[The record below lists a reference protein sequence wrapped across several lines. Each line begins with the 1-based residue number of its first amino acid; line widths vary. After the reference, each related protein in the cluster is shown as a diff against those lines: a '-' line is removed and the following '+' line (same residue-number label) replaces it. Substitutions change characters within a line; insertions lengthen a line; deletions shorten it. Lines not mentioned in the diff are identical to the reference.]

1 MPLPEYFE
9 FLDRT
14 KLIFG
19 NGALEQV
26 GAEAAALGGARAL
39 IVAGGSAQRHGHLD
53 RVRASLAEAG
63 VETAALLDGV
73 PVDSDVAVVE
83 RGGEIA
89 RDAGC
94 DIIMAIGG
102 GSVLDTA
109 KAVNILLTEGGSLL
123 DDHQGAYLQQRPLKP
138 LIAIPTTAGSA
149 SEVTFAAVIKDRENH
164 IKIGFISPYFAPNV
178 GILDPELTVT
188 MPPALTASTGMDAL
202 AHAVESLQSN
212 IATPVSDTLAL
223 GAARMIERSL
233 RRAVAHGGDLAARG
247 RMLVASATAGL
258 AVTNALLGI
267 THGIAHSLGAAAGV
281 PHGMANALLLPFG
294 MEWNLDYC
302 EHAFSELAVVAF
314 GAPDSGN
321 ERANALAA
329 IARVRALA
337 RDIGLPQS
345 LRELRVSKDCFETV
359 AELTLGDG
367 SLVTNP
373 REVAGAEDILEIL
386 DKAY

>member
-14 KLIFG
+14 KLIYG
-19 NGALEQV
+19 IGMLEQA
-26 GAEAAALGGARAL
+26 GAEAAALGGTRAL
-39 IVAGGSAQRHGHLD
+39 IVTGSTAKQNGHLD
-53 RVRASLAEAG
+53 RIRTSLADAG
-63 VETAALLDGV
+63 VEPAAVLDGI
-73 PVDSDVAVVE
+73 PVDSDVETVE
-83 RGGEIA
+83 RGNQIA
-89 RDAGC
+89 REAGC
-94 DIIMAIGG
+94 NITVAIGG

-123 DDHQGAYLQQRPLKP
+123 EDHQGAYLQQRPLKP

-164 IKIGFISPYFAPNV
+164 IKIGFISPYIAPDA

-223 GAARMIERSL
+223 GAARMIARNL
-233 RRAVAHGGDLAARG
+233 RRTVTDGSDMDARG

-267 THGIAHSLGAAAGV
+267 THGIAHSLGAVAGV
-281 PHGMANALLLPFG
+281 PHGFANALLLPFG
-294 MEWNLDYC
+294 MEWNLDFC
-302 EHAFSELAVVAF
+302 EKAFSDLAVAAF
-314 GAPDSGN
+314 GSEDTGS
-321 ERANALAA
+321 ERQNALKA
-329 IARVRALA
+329 IQCVRALSSE
-337 RDIGLPQS
+337 IGLPQS
-345 LRELRVSKDCFETV
+345 LRELGVSKDCFDAV

-373 REVAGAEDILEIL
+373 REVSGPEDILEIL
-386 DKAY
+386 AKAY